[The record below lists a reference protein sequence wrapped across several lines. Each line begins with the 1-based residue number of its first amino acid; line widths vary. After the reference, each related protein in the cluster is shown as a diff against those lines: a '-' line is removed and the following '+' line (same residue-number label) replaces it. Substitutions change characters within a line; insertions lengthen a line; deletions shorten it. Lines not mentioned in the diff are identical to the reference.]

1 MKTSTIK
8 LIIFISTMLFS
19 LSCKKPFEHDAISD
33 SPTLLVVEGII
44 NQGGQTSILLSRSL
58 KLSNKSVVQ
67 MEKGAKV
74 QVEGTNNTILA
85 LTESSAGVYTL
96 PSTTFNSNLK
106 YRLRIKTIGGKE
118 YLSELMSVLT
128 SPAIDSLNWRRE
140 RDGIGIYIDAQDKSN
155 NTKYYQWDYTET
167 WEQRSV
173 EFSDYIYK
181 DAKIQDRDPIEK
193 AKIFTCWKN
202 QSSTNILINS
212 TAKLSYDVVD
222 DFPLA
227 LIPNRSERLGIRY
240 TMLVRQYAISREAFE
255 YLTLMK
261 RNSEQIG
268 SIFDNQPSD
277 IIGNIKCISNPNE
290 RVIGF
295 ITISQ
300 IVQRRIFINN
310 NQVPNWNFSLTCNP
324 LVIRNHKDSLQ
335 AAFLTGS
342 NLITTYNVST
352 SGAIESYN
360 ANTALCLDCRTRGGS
375 NVKPSFW

>member
-1 MKTSTIK
+1 MKTRTIK
-8 LIIFISTMLFS
+8 LIIFISTLLFS
-19 LSCKKPFEHDAISD
+19 LSCKKPFEHDEISD

-58 KLSNKSVVQ
+58 KLSDKSVVQ

-96 PSTTFNSNLK
+96 PNTTFNSNLQ

-140 RDGIGIYIDAQDKSN
+140 RDGVGIYIDAQDKSN

-181 DAKIQDRDPIEK
+181 DGKVQDRDPIEK

-202 QSSTNILINS
+202 ESSSNILINS
-212 TAKLSYDVVD
+212 TAKLSSDVVD

-227 LIPNRSERLGIRY
+227 LIPNRSERLGVRY
-240 TMLVRQYAISREAFE
+240 SMLVRQYAISREAFE
-255 YLTLMK
+255 YLSLMK

-342 NLITTYNVST
+342 NLITTYN
-352 SGAIESYN
+352 SGFIGIESYN
-360 ANTALCLDCRTRGGS
+360 ANTALCLDCRTRGGN

>member
-1 MKTSTIK
+1 MKTRTIK
-8 LIIFISTMLFS
+8 LIIFISTLLFS
-19 LSCKKPFEHDAISD
+19 LSCKKPFEHDVISD
-33 SPTLLVVEGII
+33 SPALLVVEGII

-58 KLSNKSVVQ
+58 KLSDKSVVQ

-74 QVEGTNNTILA
+74 QVEGTNNSILA

-96 PSTTFNSNLK
+96 PSTTFNLNLQ

-140 RDGIGIYIDAQDKSN
+140 RDGVGIYIDAQDNSN
-155 NTKYYQWDYTET
+155 NTKYYQWDYIET

-181 DAKIQDRDPIEK
+181 DGKVQDRDPIEK

-202 QSSTNILINS
+202 ESSTNILINS
-212 TAKLSYDVVD
+212 TAKLSSDVVD
-222 DFPLA
+222 NFPIA
-227 LIPNRSERLGIRY
+227 LIPNRSEKLGVRY
-240 TMLVRQYAISREAFE
+240 SMLVRQYAISREAFE

-324 LVIRNHKDSLQ
+324 LVIRNHKDSLE

-342 NLITTYNVST
+342 NLITTYN
-352 SGAIESYN
+352 SGFIGIESYN
-360 ANTALCLDCRTRGGS
+360 ANTALCLDCRTRGGN

>member
-1 MKTSTIK
+1 
-8 LIIFISTMLFS
+8 
-19 LSCKKPFEHDAISD
+19 
-33 SPTLLVVEGII
+33 
-44 NQGGQTSILLSRSL
+44 
-58 KLSNKSVVQ
+58 
-67 MEKGAKV
+67 
-74 QVEGTNNTILA
+74 
-85 LTESSAGVYTL
+85 
-96 PSTTFNSNLK
+96 
-106 YRLRIKTIGGKE
+106 
-118 YLSELMSVLT
+118 
-128 SPAIDSLNWRRE
+128 
-140 RDGIGIYIDAQDKSN
+140 
-155 NTKYYQWDYTET
+155 
-167 WEQRSV
+167 
-173 EFSDYIYK
+173 
-181 DAKIQDRDPIEK
+181 
-193 AKIFTCWKN
+193 
-202 QSSTNILINS
+202 
-212 TAKLSYDVVD
+212 VD
-222 DFPLA
+222 NFPLA
-227 LIPNRSERLGIRY
+227 LIPNRSEKLGIRY
-240 TMLVRQYAISREAFE
+240 SMLVRQYAISREAFE

-342 NLITTYNVST
+342 NLITTYNVSL